1 LQASLDK
8 ESTVCQLKEEKAA
21 LQSEV
26 AQVRQELRRIESEAQ
41 QKAEHERSRQDEI
54 QTLLARISLASD
66 DQLEENVSS
75 IVDEVEEW
83 LARRTDENESSVS
96 SNSVMN
102 LPFLW

>member
-1 LQASLDK
+1 M
-8 ESTVCQLKEEKAA
+8 CQLKEEKAA

-26 AQVRQELRRIESEAQ
+26 AQVRQELRRIELEAQ
-41 QKAEHERSRQDEI
+41 QKAEHERSKQDEI
-54 QTLLARISLASD
+54 QTQLARISLASD